1 MAPSFDFR
9 RAKSEDAGQISKL
22 IGSTWA
28 KFFAYSVT
36 ESDLDTYLNTTVCEA
51 QILREINSKSN
62 IFLVAYT
69 NTRTRPVGSDEQDSP
84 SAETEEI
91 IGVTQLNLDTLN
103 FSLTTEYPI
112 ELHRLY
118 INPDHQ
124 GSGLAAALMEYT
136 QQTCREM
143 GKRGL
148 WLGVWEDNA
157 RGIRFYEKMGFEQ
170 RSEHSFWVGQSERR
184 DWIMEKAL

>member
-1 MAPSFDFR
+1 MASKTSFEFR
-9 RAKSEDAGQISKL
+9 RAVGGDAAQVSKL

-36 ESDLDTYLNTTVCEA
+36 EADLETYLTTTVSEA
-51 QILREINSKSN
+51 QIRREITSDRTDL
-62 IFLVAYT
+62 FLLAYATPT
-69 NTRTRPVGSDEQDSP
+69 NAENKAA
-84 SAETEEI
+84 AETDTI
-91 IGVTQLNLDTLN
+91 IGVAQLKLDTVDFN
-103 FSLTTEYPI
+103 LTTEYPV

-118 INPDHQ
+118 IDSNHQ
-124 GSGLAAALMEYT
+124 GSGLAGGLLRYT
-136 QQTCREM
+136 EDTCREI

-157 RGIRFYEKMGFEQ
+157 RGIRFYEKMGFE
-170 RSEHSFWVGQSERR
+170 RRGEHSFWVGESQRR